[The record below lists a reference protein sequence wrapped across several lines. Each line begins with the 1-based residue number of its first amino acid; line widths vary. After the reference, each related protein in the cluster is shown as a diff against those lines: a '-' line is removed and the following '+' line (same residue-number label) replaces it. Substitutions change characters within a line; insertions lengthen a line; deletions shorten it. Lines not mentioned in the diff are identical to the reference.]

1 MISIIITTYKRE
13 VGILQRAIKSVLAQT
28 YKELELIVVDDSPA
42 TYAHREAI
50 RKYVTSISEIPT
62 LYIQHERNMGAC
74 IARNTGIDNSSGEYI
89 AFLDDDDEW
98 LPQKLEKQL
107 QMFRE
112 DVGLVYCGRLISN
125 DETSQVYPSDVTFH
139 NGYIFDSLIKAN
151 YIGSTSFPL
160 IKRDV
165 LCKIGKFDPEMKSAQ
180 DYDVWLRVAQKY
192 RIEYVSE
199 PLVIYHVHSGEQI
212 SKNAKNVICGLERL
226 NNKNFDYLKAHK
238 QILGLRIMKI
248 TPYYAVFN
256 KRQAITVWFK
266 SAFMR
271 PACVK
276 SNVYY
281 LAQILL
287 AKKQTSR

>member
-89 AFLDDDDEW
+89 CFLDDDDEW

-125 DETSQVYPSDVTFH
+125 VKPVKCIRVT
-139 NGYIFDSLIKAN
+139 
-151 YIGSTSFPL
+151 
-160 IKRDV
+160 
-165 LCKIGKFDPEMKSAQ
+165 
-180 DYDVWLRVAQKY
+180 
-192 RIEYVSE
+192 
-199 PLVIYHVHSGEQI
+199 
-212 SKNAKNVICGLERL
+212 
-226 NNKNFDYLKAHK
+226 
-238 QILGLRIMKI
+238 
-248 TPYYAVFN
+248 
-256 KRQAITVWFK
+256 
-266 SAFMR
+266 
-271 PACVK
+271 
-276 SNVYY
+276 
-281 LAQILL
+281 
-287 AKKQTSR
+287 